1 MTKHF
6 QKEIKALKR
15 RVLFLTAKVEE
26 ALQAAVTSVEE
37 RDVGLAENV
46 IAEDQEIDRLEVEL
60 EEECLKILALHQP
73 VAIDLRFVVAA
84 LKINSDLERI
94 GDLAVNIAQ
103 QTRRM
108 ATISSGPAP
117 FDLSEMLNKAMAM
130 VKQSADALV
139 DLDTDRARRVCEADD
154 ALDDCHHNS
163 IVAVERG
170 VRDNPDQAAYYLSL
184 LSISRNLERIGDH
197 ATNIGED
204 VIYMVEGEIVRH
216 RVAESLE

>member
-6 QKEIKALKR
+6 QKEIDALKR

-26 ALQAAVTSVEE
+26 ALQAAVTSVVE
-37 RDVGLAENV
+37 RDAGLAENV
-46 IAEDQEIDRLEVEL
+46 ITEDAEIDRLEVEL

-108 ATISSGPAP
+108 TGVRIGQPP
-117 FDLSEMLNKAMAM
+117 FDLAEMLDKAMAM

-139 DLDTDRARRVCEADD
+139 DLDADAARRVCEADD
-154 ALDDCHHNS
+154 ELDDCHHAA
-163 IVAVERG
+163 IVAVENS
-170 VRDNPDQAAYYLSL
+170 VREDPDQAAYYLSL

-216 RVAESLE
+216 KYAEQSL